1 MSSQVLPM
9 GEIAVPANQ
18 SEQLWYA
25 VQTYAR
31 HEKAVAERMR
41 TQGLNVFLPLVKEV
55 HRWSDRRKTVQLPLF
70 SCYVFVQMYPT
81 NEDRLK
87 ALKTD
92 GVLALVGVRGEG
104 TPIPEEQIAA
114 VRTLVTQD
122 LPWSTHGFL
131 KVGQRVRVR
140 GGALEGTEGIFL
152 SKNGENSLVI
162 SVDAIHRSLAIRI
175 DGYDVEPL

>member
-1 MSSQVLPM
+1 MSTQVLDM
-9 GEIAVPANQ
+9 SEPAAPIQ
-18 SEQLWYA
+18 PVTTLWYA

-31 HEKAVAERMR
+31 HEKRVAERMR
-41 TQGLNVFLPLVKEV
+41 QQGLSVFLPLVKEQ
-55 HRWSDRRKTVQLPLF
+55 HRWSDRRKMVELPLF
-70 SCYVFVQMYPT
+70 SCYVFVQLEPT

-87 ALKTD
+87 ALKTE

-104 TPIPEEQIAA
+104 TPIPNEQIEA

-122 LPWSTHGFL
+122 LPWSNYGFL

-140 GGALEGTEGIFL
+140 GGSLDGTEGIFL
-152 SKNGENSLVI
+152 SKNGENTLVI